1 MARWRRSSTVDSVRR
16 AALRSSLV
24 AVALLVGACTA
35 PPSETEP
42 PTPSPSV
49 SATGTASP
57 STAPSP
63 SADEGLDLPA
73 AERPF
78 DPDALLAAMRTSQR
92 PGGVPDQL
100 ETQSIAAAL
109 AERIWTFGG
118 ATWATFA
125 AGGSCGPVSC
135 TFEIGGTPEGAQ
147 GEDLYIFSVVPSSG
161 EVELV
166 DATLRGIPADL
177 VADLD
182 ALTRE
187 LFADGDLTG
196 LSLAGVRWLP
206 PPDDG
211 QFELSYRSGGEEGSC
226 GVDIVVD
233 AETPRIVAATPLDC

>member
-1 MARWRRSSTVDSVRR
+1 MDSVRR
-16 AALRSSLV
+16 GAVRSSLL
-24 AVALLVGACTA
+24 AVALLVGACAA
-35 PPSETEP
+35 PPSETDTR
-42 PTPSPSV
+42 TPSPSV
-49 SATGTASP
+49 SPTETASQ
-57 STAPSP
+57 STAPVSP
-63 SADEGLDLPA
+63 SADEGLELPA

-100 ETQSIAAAL
+100 ETQAIAAAL

-118 ATWATFA
+118 AAWTTFA
-125 AGGSCGPVSC
+125 AGGSCGPDSC
-135 TFEIGGTPEGAQ
+135 TFEIGGTPGGAQ
-147 GEDLYIFSVVPSSG
+147 GEDLYIFSVVPSTG
-161 EVELV
+161 EVELL

-187 LFADGDLTG
+187 LHADGDLTG
-196 LSLAGVRWLP
+196 LALAGVRWLP

-226 GVDIVVD
+226 GIDITVD
-233 AETPRIVAATPLDC
+233 ARAPRIVDETPLDC